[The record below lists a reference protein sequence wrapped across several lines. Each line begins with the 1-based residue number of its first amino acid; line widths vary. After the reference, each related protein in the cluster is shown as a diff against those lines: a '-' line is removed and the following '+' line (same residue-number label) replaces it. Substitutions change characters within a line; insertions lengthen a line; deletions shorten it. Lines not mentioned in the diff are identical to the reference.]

1 MGLGKVVH
9 ITRVPTAMNC
19 SETCLRGLSLLRINP
34 DPQPHI
40 NGLEIT
46 CYIVSTNV
54 GLSCAHHTFYFA
66 TFNEFYLALNM
77 HQWAS
82 ALQGRN
88 TLSLFY
94 WPSKEYLVLLKPD
107 SILFWPLFR
116 AGVRWQNLR
125 LLAFVHDS
133 LMFIVVGFVVTPLDA
148 TSV

>member
-9 ITRVPTAMNC
+9 TTRVPAAMNC
-19 SETCLRGLSLLRINP
+19 SETCLRGLSILRINP
-34 DPQPHI
+34 DTQPHI
-40 NGLEIT
+40 NGSETT
-46 CYIVSTNV
+46 CYIASTILV
-54 GLSCAHHTFYFA
+54 LSGAHHTFYFA
-66 TFNEFYLALNM
+66 AFNEFYLALNM

-82 ALQGRN
+82 ALQDRN

-107 SILFWPLFR
+107 PIVFGPWFR
-116 AGVRWQNLR
+116 AGVWRQNLR